1 MKFLTS
7 SHPASSV
14 CFSFIEL
21 FFCLLALKSWENTA
35 GGESTQSYEARF
47 SPPAPPLSGHVPQK
61 RRFAPIR
68 QLLCILHI
76 FPIISYI
83 FINILS
89 YKNLQPISLRILY
102 LHIIFVFDI
111 FTLNIFAF
119 NIFAFD
125 IFAFDIFAFDIFA
138 FDIFTFD
145 HLIYLNLIYLHLI
158 YLHLIIWYIWI
169 WYIYIWYIW
178 IWSFDISAFDIFTAQ
193 IHFYIIPKNPQ
204 MCPAHRDLP
213 TPSHPH
219 SRLNLPHPIPSHTYN
234 GLKTFSLSITP
245 SGRSPPSAQPFV
257 PSTVAYR
264 HKSTKLPSSTTKHS

>member
-1 MKFLTS
+1 MTL
-7 SHPASSV
+7 
-14 CFSFIEL
+14 
-21 FFCLLALKSWENTA
+21 
-35 GGESTQSYEARF
+35 ARF

-76 FPIISYI
+76 FPVISYI

-111 FTLNIFAF
+111 FTFNIFAF
-119 NIFAFD
+119 NIFA
-125 IFAFDIFAFDIFA
+125 
-138 FDIFTFD
+138 
-145 HLIYLNLIYLHLI
+145 
-158 YLHLIIWYIWI
+158 
-169 WYIYIWYIW
+169 
-178 IWSFDISAFDIFTAQ
+178 FDISAFDIFTAQ

-204 MCPAHRDLP
+204 MCPAHRDLS

-234 GLKTFSLSITP
+234 GLKTFSLSTTP

>member
-7 SHPASSV
+7 LPPASSV

-35 GGESTQSYEARF
+35 GGESTQSYKARF

-111 FTLNIFAF
+111 FTFNIFAF

-158 YLHLIIWYIWI
+158 
-169 WYIYIWYIW
+169 IWYIW

-234 GLKTFSLSITP
+234 GLKTFSLSTTP

>member
-1 MKFLTS
+1 M
-7 SHPASSV
+7 
-14 CFSFIEL
+14 
-21 FFCLLALKSWENTA
+21 AL
-35 GGESTQSYEARF
+35 ARF

-76 FPIISYI
+76 SPVISYI

-111 FTLNIFAF
+111 
-119 NIFAFD
+119 
-125 IFAFDIFAFDIFA
+125 
-138 FDIFTFD
+138 
-145 HLIYLNLIYLHLI
+145 
-158 YLHLIIWYIWI
+158 
-169 WYIYIWYIW
+169 
-178 IWSFDISAFDIFTAQ
+178 SAFDIFTPQ

-234 GLKTFSLSITP
+234 GLKTFSLSTTP

>member
-1 MKFLTS
+1 M
-7 SHPASSV
+7 
-14 CFSFIEL
+14 
-21 FFCLLALKSWENTA
+21 AL
-35 GGESTQSYEARF
+35 ARF

-111 FTLNIFAF
+111 FE
-119 NIFAFD
+119 
-125 IFAFDIFAFDIFA
+125 

-158 YLHLIIWYIWI
+158 
-169 WYIYIWYIW
+169 IWYIW

-234 GLKTFSLSITP
+234 GLKTFSLSTTP

>member
-7 SHPASSV
+7 LHPASSV

-76 FPIISYI
+76 FPVISYI

-111 FTLNIFAF
+111 FTF

-125 IFAFDIFAFDIFA
+125 IFTLNIFA

-145 HLIYLNLIYLHLI
+145 HLIYL
-158 YLHLIIWYIWI
+158 HLIIWYICI
-169 WYIYIWYIW
+169 WYISPSNSLLYY
-178 IWSFDISAFDIFTAQ
+178 SKKSADVPRTSR
-193 IHFYIIPKNPQ
+193 
-204 MCPAHRDLP
+204 PANALP
-213 TPSHPH
+213 PS
-219 SRLNLPHPIPSHTYN
+219 L
-234 GLKTFSLSITP
+234 
-245 SGRSPPSAQPFV
+245 SAQP
-257 PSTVAYR
+257 STSNTVTY
-264 HKSTKLPSSTTKHS
+264 L

>member
-1 MKFLTS
+1 M
-7 SHPASSV
+7 
-14 CFSFIEL
+14 
-21 FFCLLALKSWENTA
+21 AL
-35 GGESTQSYEARF
+35 ARF

-111 FTLNIFAF
+111 FTF

-125 IFAFDIFAFDIFA
+125 IFAFDIFAFD
-138 FDIFTFD
+138 

-158 YLHLIIWYIWI
+158 YLNLIIWYICI
-169 WYIYIWYIW
+169 WYIYRSNSLLYY
-178 IWSFDISAFDIFTAQ
+178 SKKSADVPRTSRPTNA
-193 IHFYIIPKNPQ
+193 
-204 MCPAHRDLP
+204 LP
-213 TPSHPH
+213 PS
-219 SRLNLPHPIPSHTYN
+219 L
-234 GLKTFSLSITP
+234 
-245 SGRSPPSAQPFV
+245 SAQP
-257 PSTVAYR
+257 STSNTVTY
-264 HKSTKLPSSTTKHS
+264 L

>member
-7 SHPASSV
+7 LPPASSV

-111 FTLNIFAF
+111 FTFNIFAF
-119 NIFAFD
+119 N

-158 YLHLIIWYIWI
+158 YLNLIIWYICI
-169 WYIYIWYIW
+169 WYIYRSNSLLYY
-178 IWSFDISAFDIFTAQ
+178 SKKSADVPRTSRPTNA
-193 IHFYIIPKNPQ
+193 
-204 MCPAHRDLP
+204 LP
-213 TPSHPH
+213 PS
-219 SRLNLPHPIPSHTYN
+219 L
-234 GLKTFSLSITP
+234 
-245 SGRSPPSAQPFV
+245 SAQP
-257 PSTVAYR
+257 STSNTVTY
-264 HKSTKLPSSTTKHS
+264 L

>member
-7 SHPASSV
+7 LHPASSV

-21 FFCLLALKSWENTA
+21 FFCLLALKSSENTA

-47 SPPAPPLSGHVPQK
+47 SPPAPPLSGHVPRK

-68 QLLCILHI
+68 QLLCVLHI
-76 FPIISYI
+76 FPVISYI

-111 FTLNIFAF
+111 FT
-119 NIFAFD
+119 
-125 IFAFDIFAFDIFA
+125 
-138 FDIFTFD
+138 
-145 HLIYLNLIYLHLI
+145 
-158 YLHLIIWYIWI
+158 
-169 WYIYIWYIW
+169 
-178 IWSFDISAFDIFTAQ
+178 FDISAFDIFTTQ

-213 TPSHPH
+213 TPSHPP

-234 GLKTFSLSITP
+234 GLKTFSLSTTP

-257 PSTVAYR
+257 PSTVAYK

>member
-1 MKFLTS
+1 M
-7 SHPASSV
+7 
-14 CFSFIEL
+14 
-21 FFCLLALKSWENTA
+21 AL
-35 GGESTQSYEARF
+35 ARF

-76 FPIISYI
+76 SPVISYI

-111 FTLNIFAF
+111 FTF

-125 IFAFDIFAFDIFA
+125 IFTFNIFAFDIFTFNIFA

-145 HLIYLNLIYLHLI
+145 YLIYLHLI
-158 YLHLIIWYIWI
+158 YLNLIIWYICIWYIWIWYIYI

-178 IWSFDISAFDIFTAQ
+178 IWSFDISAFDIFTPQ

-234 GLKTFSLSITP
+234 GLKTFSLSTTP

>member
-7 SHPASSV
+7 LHPASSV

-21 FFCLLALKSWENTA
+21 FFCLLALKSSENTA

-47 SPPAPPLSGHVPQK
+47 SPPAPPLSGHVPRK

-68 QLLCILHI
+68 QLLCVLHI
-76 FPIISYI
+76 FPVISYI

-111 FTLNIFAF
+111 FTFDIFTF
-119 NIFAFD
+119 NIFTFN
-125 IFAFDIFAFDIFA
+125 IFA

-145 HLIYLNLIYLHLI
+145 
-158 YLHLIIWYIWI
+158 
-169 WYIYIWYIW
+169 
-178 IWSFDISAFDIFTAQ
+178 ISTTQ

-213 TPSHPH
+213 TPSHPP

-234 GLKTFSLSITP
+234 GLKTFSLSTTP

-257 PSTVAYR
+257 PSTVAYK

>member
-7 SHPASSV
+7 LHPASSV

-21 FFCLLALKSWENTA
+21 FFCLLALKSSENTA

-47 SPPAPPLSGHVPQK
+47 SPPAPPLSGHVPRK

-68 QLLCILHI
+68 QLLCVLHI
-76 FPIISYI
+76 FPVISYI

-111 FTLNIFAF
+111 FTFDIFTFNIFTFNIFTF

-125 IFAFDIFAFDIFA
+125 IFTFNIFA

-145 HLIYLNLIYLHLI
+145 YLIYLYLIYLNLIYLHLI
-158 YLHLIIWYIWI
+158 YLHLIYLHL
-169 WYIYIWYIW
+169 IYL
-178 IWSFDISAFDIFTAQ
+178 
-193 IHFYIIPKNPQ
+193 HLII
-204 MCPAHRDLP
+204 
-213 TPSHPH
+213 
-219 SRLNLPHPIPSHTYN
+219 
-234 GLKTFSLSITP
+234 
-245 SGRSPPSAQPFV
+245 
-257 PSTVAYR
+257 
-264 HKSTKLPSSTTKHS
+264 

>member
-1 MKFLTS
+1 MFFFYWIIFL
-7 SHPASSV
+7 
-14 CFSFIEL
+14 FIGFEKL
-21 FFCLLALKSWENTA
+21 RKHRRGRKHSKLRIPF
-35 GGESTQSYEARF
+35 F
-47 SPPAPPLSGHVPQK
+47 SPCPPLSGHVPRK

-76 FPIISYI
+76 SPVISYI

-111 FTLNIFAF
+111 FTF

-125 IFAFDIFAFDIFA
+125 Y
-138 FDIFTFD
+138 
-145 HLIYLNLIYLHLI
+145 LIYLNLIYLHLI

-169 WYIYIWYIW
+169 WYIWIWYIC
-178 IWSFDISAFDIFTAQ
+178 IWSFNISAFDIFTPQ

-234 GLKTFSLSITP
+234 GLKTFSLSTTP